1 MVPTQLHLDAHQLIR
16 EAVANAV
23 RHAGAKSI
31 RIACAAES
39 DSCGSIS
46 STTERAF
53 RRSATDIEPPQ
64 SLEERVEQAGG
75 ALELSRGMDV
85 TKLSISLPIA
95 AEGHA

>member
-1 MVPTQLHLDAHQLIR
+1 MR

-31 RIACAAES
+31 QIACATGRDTLKLDFVNDGAGFPVFG
-39 DSCGSIS
+39 D
-46 STTERAF
+46 RL
-53 RRSATDIEPPQ
+53 EPPQ
-64 SLEERVEQAGG
+64 SLRERVEQAGG

-95 AEGHA
+95 AGGRA